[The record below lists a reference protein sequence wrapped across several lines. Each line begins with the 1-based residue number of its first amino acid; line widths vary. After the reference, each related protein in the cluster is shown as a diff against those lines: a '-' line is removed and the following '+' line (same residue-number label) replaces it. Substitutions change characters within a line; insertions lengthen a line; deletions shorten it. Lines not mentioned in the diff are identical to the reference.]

1 MLPTRLHCSLACLH
15 SSETLLARVLSSGEK
30 SSDEVEGEAS
40 EKLDFFKTYSSR
52 TELQEDMATLARE
65 SRPANSGTACESNLS
80 HIAQANLKGH
90 PALPM
95 LS

>member
-1 MLPTRLHCSLACLH
+1 MIGGGVRAAHALA
-15 SSETLLARVLSSGEK
+15 LLARVLAFLRDFAFGEE

-65 SRPANSGTACESNLS
+65 SRPANSGTARESNLL
-80 HIAQANLKGH
+80 I
-90 PALPM
+90 LPRRI
-95 LS
+95 

>member
-1 MLPTRLHCSLACLH
+1 M
-15 SSETLLARVLSSGEK
+15 LSSGEE

-40 EKLDFFKTYSSR
+40 EKLEFFKTYSSR

-65 SRPANSGTACESNLS
+65 SRPANSGNACESNLS
-80 HIAQANLKGH
+80 RIPQVNLNGH

-95 LS
+95 LP